1 MTDAASSPPGPRER
15 RLVFACLVGRG
26 REVLAPLLQGVDWDR
41 VLALAGAVRVVEAVA
56 HALLAAVALE
66 LPGAVRARL
75 AELSAAAA
83 ARNALALHELARAQE
98 VLSAAGVPSAALK
111 GAALLAAHHPS
122 IAARQLGDVDLL
134 VRPRDLARA
143 AAALAAAG
151 VRAPGGALPSLDGST
166 GPLSRNPGSDHL
178 RALETWGGFCL
189 ELHDRLPGGG
199 PGADEV
205 VAGTRLVEWQG
216 RPLVVPSVEDLAGML
231 CCHVLVKH
239 GGDEQLRA
247 RHVADLAAME
257 SSGPLDWDAVA
268 ARWRRRGE
276 RRAVQLSRALLEA
289 ARSAAD
295 GRADPAGWFDVLE
308 GGPTALE
315 RLGAEARELAGT
327 LRGPGWFRSAFP
339 SRRYLEERFGLR
351 RGSPWTPLLYPWR
364 LAAGL
369 AHRLVRR

>member
-1 MTDAASSPPGPRER
+1 MTHPAPASLGPRER
-15 RLVFACLVGRG
+15 RLVFACLVGREG
-26 REVLAPLLQGVDWDR
+26 LGPLLEGVDWER
-41 VLALAGAVRVVEAVA
+41 VLALALQVRVAEVVA
-56 HALLAAVALE
+56 QALLAAVPEAL
-66 LPGAVRARL
+66 PPAVRARL
-75 AELSAAAA
+75 SELSAAAA
-83 ARNALALHELARAQE
+83 ARNALALHELARAQQL
-98 VLSAAGVPSAALK
+98 LSAAGVPSAALK
-111 GAALLAAHHPS
+111 GAALLANHHPS

-134 VRPRDLARA
+134 VRPRDLAPA

-166 GPLSRNPGSDHL
+166 DPLSRNPGSDHL

-205 VAGTRLVEWQG
+205 MARVRRVEWHG
-216 RPLVVPSVEDLAGML
+216 RPLDLPSPEDLAGML
-231 CCHVLVKH
+231 CCHVLLKH
-239 GGDEQLRA
+239 GGDRQLRA
-247 RHVADLAAME
+247 RHVADLAALE
-257 SSGPLDWDAVA
+257 ASGPLHWDAVA
-268 ARWRRRGE
+268 ALWHRRRE
-276 RRAVQLSRALLEA
+276 RRALRLSRELLEA
-289 ARSAAD
+289 ARDAAD
-295 GRADPAGWFDVLE
+295 GKADAAGWLDVLE

-315 RLGAEARELAGT
+315 RLGAQARGLAGA

-339 SRRYLEERFGLR
+339 SRRYLERRFGFR